1 MLVENIEFK
10 VTKITYIQVTTI
22 LSQKKI
28 GIKKY
33 ND

>member
-22 LSQKKI
+22 LYKKKEVYKEI
-28 GIKKY
+28 
-33 ND
+33 